1 MLIFARMER
10 DRLRQEL
17 LEHSGSS
24 VSRECPGFLYRLA
37 GAPPERF
44 EKRK

>member
-1 MLIFARMER
+1 MFASMER

-24 VSRECPGFLYRLA
+24 VSRECPGFLCRLA